1 MVSNNPNKF
10 IMRSF
15 WLTLIF
21 LISIVNL
28 FAGDIYKTTSE
39 LKFRKEPNSHSHAY
53 GTIKSGEEVIVIDK
67 TDSEWFKIEHG
78 GKTGYLSSKYLTLI
92 RAEAKKEVPKPVE
105 VKTEEKSS
113 SATIWIIAGALILLY
128 IIIKANKKTP
138 EKEKQVKREIPK
150 IKVTISSSKD
160 NSVIDV
166 SGKYVNISQHTGFTK
181 GPAIPLWN
189 HKYVYSYSEINGA
202 TKDQQ
207 QFYIIFKNAFL
218 SSKYFDLEGNTNYA
232 FILLFDLLNDYDK
245 HLSLSTLENQLKTLG
260 TFYPKT
266 KSYGTNFLIEKME
279 KAGDTEGVKRLSG
292 ITSNNYSTNYSNYFE
307 DWQLG
312 NRYKKELNLK
322 DNEIKILN
330 TLIDTDNKFN
340 SIKYCATNLIHIFL
354 HTVNEIEAILKKDNT
369 SIHEQANAIAV
380 IEIAKHYRYRNG
392 SYNYKSAYEV
402 FINNIHQTIYKLCEN
417 KLRDHFNVGRKT
429 DLNWYIHS
437 EQALAEFKIKFQD
450 HIDKILIEQIGKLKA
465 PDLETEI
472 ALNEYTKTRW
482 KNKIE
487 ELEATFDE
495 KKIADYVKEV
505 YSLEKANTLNPSI
518 ENIFYQASKFISKY
532 DKITALKFY
541 VDYLYYDLKSVKFD
555 NKQLTKTIQKS
566 LFKTNE
572 QLNDFE
578 IIVSD
583 LIKDK
588 NRDKAVKAVAALY
601 TTKRKKIQLDSSVI
615 KEVHEKHSD
624 TVELLNE
631 YLQDE
636 IEEENS
642 SIKANEINKEEVK
655 IKIKTQDV
663 ETPHLSNKLGL
674 NINQME
680 LLDLLSKNSFTISQ
694 QQLVSFAKAKGVL
707 KNQLVESINETC
719 FETIDDILIEE
730 DGENYI
736 INENYYQQ
744 IFAQ

>member
-1 MVSNNPNKF
+1 M
-10 IMRSF
+10 IMRNY
-15 WLTLIF
+15 WLCLLFFIATLNI
-21 LISIVNL
+21 I
-28 FAGDIYKTTSE
+28 AGDIYKTTSE
-39 LKFRKEPNSHSHAY
+39 LKFREEPNSKAHSL
-53 GTIKSGEEVIVIDK
+53 GLIKSGENVNVLDK
-67 TDSEWFKIEHG
+67 SNPQWFKVDHE
-78 GKTGYLSSKYLTLI
+78 GKTGYLASKYLTFVQ
-92 RAEAKKEVPKPVE
+92 AEPKKEQPKPVE
-105 VKTEEKSS
+105 VKSEEKSS
-113 SATIWIIAGALILLY
+113 STIIWIIGGALILLY
-128 IIIKANKKTP
+128 IIVKANKKEP
-138 EKEKQVKREIPK
+138 EKEKKENNFKTQPPK
-150 IKVTISSSKD
+150 FKVTVTSSRD
-160 NSVIDV
+160 NSIIDV
-166 SGKYVNISQHTGFTK
+166 SDKSVNISQHTGFTK
-181 GPAIPLWN
+181 GPTVPTWK
-189 HKYVYSYSEINGA
+189 HQYVYSYSEINGA
-202 TKDQQ
+202 TKEQQ

-218 SSKYFDLEGNTNYA
+218 SSKYLDLEGNTNYA

-266 KSYGTNFLIEKME
+266 KSYGTNFLIERME
-279 KAGDTEGVKRLSG
+279 KAGDIAGVQRLSG
-292 ITSNNYSTNYSNYFE
+292 VNSSNYSGNYSDYFE

-312 NRYKKELNLK
+312 NRYKKELKLK
-322 DNEIKILN
+322 DNEVKILN

-354 HTVNEIEAILKKDNT
+354 HTVSEIQVILKKENT
-369 SIHEQANAIAV
+369 NIQEQANAIAV

-450 HIDKILIEQIGKLKA
+450 HIDKILVDQIEKLKA

-487 ELEATFDE
+487 ELEAAFNE
-495 KKIADYVKEV
+495 KKIDDYIKEV
-505 YSLEKANTLNPSI
+505 YNLEKANALNPSI
-518 ENIFYQASKFISKY
+518 ENIFYQASKFISQY

-541 VDYLYYDLKSVKFD
+541 IDYLYYDLKSVKFD

-572 QLNDFE
+572 QLHDFE
-578 IIVSD
+578 IIVND

-588 NRDKAVKAVAALY
+588 NREKAVKAVATLY
-601 TTKRKKIQLDSSVI
+601 TPKRKKIQLDSSAI

-636 IEEENS
+636 FEDEQS
-642 SIKANEINKEEVK
+642 SIKTKEINKEEVK
-655 IKIKTQDV
+655 IEIKQKTQSV
-663 ETPHLSNKLGL
+663 ETPQLSNKLGL
-674 NINQME
+674 NINQMA

-694 QQLVSFAKAKGVL
+694 QQLVSFAKSKGVL

-719 FETIDDILIEE
+719 FETLDDVLIEE

>member
-1 MVSNNPNKF
+1 
-10 IMRSF
+10 MRGF
-15 WLTLIF
+15 WFTLIY
-21 LISIVNL
+21 LIIATSL
-28 FAGDIYKTTSE
+28 FAGDIYKTKAA
-39 LKFRKEPNSHSHAY
+39 LKFRKEPNAHSHAY
-53 GTIKSGEEVIVIDK
+53 STIKSGEDVIVIEK
-67 TDSEWFKIEHG
+67 TDAEWFKVEHD
-78 GKTGYLSSKYLTLI
+78 GKTGYLSSKYLTLV
-92 RAEAKKEVPKPVE
+92 RAELKKEVPKPVE
-105 VKTEEKSS
+105 VKPAEESS
-113 SATIWIIAGALILLY
+113 SAIIWIIAGALILLY
-128 IIIKANKKTP
+128 IIVKANKKEP
-138 EKEKQVKREIPK
+138 EKEKKKEIVKREIPK
-150 IKVTISSSKD
+150 IKVTIS
-160 NSVIDV
+160 NSNDDSIIDV
-166 SGKYVNISQHTGFTK
+166 SGKTVNISQHTGFTK
-181 GPAIPLWN
+181 APTIPLWK
-189 HKYVYSYSEINGA
+189 HQYVYSYAEINSA
-202 TKDQQ
+202 TKEQQ
-207 QFYIIFKNAFL
+207 QFYIIYKNAFH
-218 SSKYFDLEGNTNYA
+218 SSKYLDLEGNTNYA

-266 KSYGTNFLIEKME
+266 KSYGTNFLIERME
-279 KAGDTEGVKRLSG
+279 KAGDIAGAQRLSG
-292 ITSNNYSTNYSNYFE
+292 INSNNYSNYYE

-340 SIKYCATNLIHIFL
+340 SIKYCATNIIHIFL

-369 SIHEQANAIAV
+369 NIQEQANAIAV
-380 IEIAKHYRYRNG
+380 IEISKHYRYRNG

-450 HIDKILIEQIGKLKA
+450 HIDKILIDQIEKLKE

-487 ELEATFDE
+487 ELEATFNE

-505 YSLEKANTLNPSI
+505 YSLEKANALNPSI

-572 QLNDFE
+572 QLHDFE
-578 IIVSD
+578 IIVGD

-588 NRDKAVKAVAALY
+588 NREKAVKAVAALY
-601 TTKRKKIQLDSSVI
+601 TPKRKKIQLDSSAI

-636 IEEENS
+636 FEDEQS
-642 SIKANEINKEEVK
+642 SIKTKEINKEEVK
-655 IKIKTQDV
+655 IEIKQKTQNV
-663 ETPHLSNKLGL
+663 ETPQLSNKLGL
-674 NINQME
+674 NVNQLE

-694 QQLVSFAKAKGVL
+694 QQLVSFAKSKGVL
-707 KNQLVESINETC
+707 KNQLVESINESC
-719 FETIDDILIEE
+719 FESIDDVLIEE
-730 DGENYI
+730 DGENYV